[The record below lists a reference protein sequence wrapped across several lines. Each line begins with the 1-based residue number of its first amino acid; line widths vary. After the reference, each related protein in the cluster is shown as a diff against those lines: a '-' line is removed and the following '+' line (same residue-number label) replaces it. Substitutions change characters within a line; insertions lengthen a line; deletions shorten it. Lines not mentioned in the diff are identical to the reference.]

1 MHARRDGVV
10 PPGIFT
16 EFPDMVFQA
25 FYMENQV
32 EYRHVSWIMPLV
44 VRLGKKGLCF
54 RPARRWKDAD
64 FALGSECRV
73 SQGARLVETVQMRC
87 GQTRAVYRSFE
98 VVECREAGM
107 RVLGTFVDV

>member
-32 EYRHVSWIMPLV
+32 EYRHVSWIMPLA
-44 VRLGKKGLCF
+44 VRLGKRGLCF

-64 FALGSECRV
+64 FALGSESRV
-73 SQGARLVETVQMRC
+73 SQGARHVETV
-87 GQTRAVYRSFE
+87 
-98 VVECREAGM
+98 
-107 RVLGTFVDV
+107 